1 VFLSVSILFPYFFG
15 LFSKKRKNEDAGLV
29 KDDLLVA
36 LWFTLFYIAC
46 SFIVCLLLGSI
57 WLTVGV
63 GFGYV

>member
-1 VFLSVSILFPYFFG
+1 LGYFL
-15 LFSKKRKNEDAGLV
+15 KREKNGEAGLV

-36 LWFTLFYIAC
+36 LWFTLFYITC
-46 SFIVCLLLGSI
+46 SFIMCVLLGSI